1 MNVVRTVEAVTTATA
16 PGPAPANGVW
26 PDPDAIAAAASSAAE
41 GAAASDERGSIG
53 AETVEALT
61 AAGFPG
67 CFVPRRWG
75 GIDATLEAVTRAV
88 ATIGEACASAAW
100 IASLLAYQARFGA
113 YLPVEGQEEVWS
125 KGPDTRLVCSMIAA
139 GVEAEPTA
147 GGWNLSGRWLYVS
160 GVEFADWAVL
170 SSGLPAGEGDRSVR
184 VLAVPREEF
193 VHEST
198 WSSVGM
204 NATGSHTLVVE
215 RAFVPEH
222 RSFLWD
228 DMRQGILPSTGAT
241 GAAGAAGTNA
251 QSAPLFAVNGLTFA
265 APILGAARAALREAG
280 QHLAVTPGKMRAAA
294 RESSRIA
301 YTRAAGEIDAAD
313 LLLTRVAATADAGR
327 FGEGMAER
335 SHRDAALA
343 VEILVGAVDRLFRT
357 TGTRGHAS
365 SHALQRI
372 WRDVH
377 TAGSHA
383 ALQFEPAALAWTR
396 GLVGA

>member
-1 MNVVRTVEAVTTATA
+1 MNVVRAVGAVTGATS
-16 PGPAPANGVW
+16 NGVW
-26 PDPDAIAAAASSAAE
+26 PDPDAIGAAANIAAE
-41 GAAASDERGSIG
+41 GAAASDARGSIG
-53 AETVEALT
+53 PETVEALT

-75 GIDATLEAVTRAV
+75 GVDATLEAVTRAV

-113 YLPVEGQEEVWS
+113 YLPVEGQEEVWA

-139 GVEAEPTA
+139 GVEAEPTD

-170 SSGLPAGEGDRSVR
+170 SSSLPSGEGDRSVR
-184 VLAVPREEF
+184 VLAVPREELA
-193 VHEST
+193 HETT

-222 RSFLWD
+222 RTFVWD
-228 DMRQGILPSTGAT
+228 DMRQGILPGTGTA
-241 GAAGAAGTNA
+241 TNA
-251 QSAPLFAVNGLTFA
+251 QAAPLFAVNGLTFA
-265 APILGAARAALREAG
+265 VPILGAARAALRLAG
-280 QHLAVTPGKMRAAA
+280 QHLAATPGKMRAAA

-313 LLLTRVAATADAGR
+313 LLLTRAAATADAGR
-327 FGEGMAER
+327 FGDGLAER
-335 SHRDAALA
+335 SHRDSALA
-343 VEILVGAVDRLFRT
+343 VESLVGAVDRLFRT

>member
-1 MNVVRTVEAVTTATA
+1 VTVIKAVTAALAPTAER
-16 PGPAPANGVW
+16 GW
-26 PDPDAIAAAASSAAE
+26 PDPDAVRTAADVAGQ
-41 GAAASDERGSIG
+41 GAAASDTAGSIG
-53 AETVEALT
+53 ADTVEALT

-67 CFVPRRWG
+67 CFVPQRWG
-75 GIDATLEAVTRAV
+75 GADATLGAVTRAV
-88 ATIGEACASAAW
+88 ATIGEACTSSAW

-113 YLPVEGQEEVWS
+113 YLPAEGQEDVWA

-139 GVEAEPTA
+139 GVEATPVA

-170 SSGLPAGEGDRSVR
+170 SSGLPGSGETERSVR
-184 VLAVPREEF
+184 VLAVPRESF
-193 VHEST
+193 TYEST

-215 RAFVPEH
+215 QAFVPDH
-222 RSFLWD
+222 RTFVWD
-228 DMRQGILPSTGAT
+228 DMRQGALPGP
-241 GAAGAAGTNA
+241 GTNA

-265 APILGAARAALREAG
+265 APILGAARGALRLAG
-280 QHLAVTPGKMRAAA
+280 QHLAAAPSGMRAAA

-313 LLLTRVAATADAGR
+313 LLLARAAATGDEGR
-327 FGEGMAER
+327 FDDGRAER
-335 SHRDAALA
+335 SHRDSALA
-343 VEILVGAVDRLFRT
+343 VEILVGAVDRLFHM

-365 SHALQRI
+365 SHAMQRI

-383 ALQFEPAALAWTR
+383 ALQFEPAALAYTR
-396 GLVGA
+396 SLAPA